1 MSHNQTNY
9 YTFEE
14 DCFKSRLKYEIMDT
28 SKRLISLDVLRGLT
42 IALMILVNTPG
53 SWSYIYAPLKHAAWH
68 GCTPTDLV
76 FPFFLFIVGL
86 SVYFSFKKNSGESSQ
101 KIVIKILKRTL
112 IIFLIG
118 FCLNL
123 YPFFNFSEVR
133 VMGVLQRI
141 ALAYG
146 AGALLCFIFKGYRLL
161 IVLAA
166 ILLGYWALLFYGAHS
181 DPYSLEQNLVRRFD
195 LFLFGEHHIY
205 KGFGIPFDPEG
216 LLSSIPAIGTVIIGY
231 LIGQVM
237 STENSIV
244 LKIRKLLLYG
254 VLMVVLGSIWALV
267 FPINKPLW
275 TSSYVLFTAGLGTLF
290 LAVLIFIIDYKKYAV
305 WSKPFV
311 HFGSNPLF
319 IFVFSGLYAKT
330 ISYLIKIP
338 VEGNLDKI
346 SLYKYL
352 FVKGFAPIFGN
363 MNGSLLFAISHII
376 MFWLLCYVLYKKKI
390 FIKI

>member
-1 MSHNQTNY
+1 MTHNITNY

-14 DCFKSRLKYEIMDT
+14 DCFKSWLKYEIMGT
-28 SKRLISLDVLRGLT
+28 SKRLISLDVLRGVT
-42 IALMILVNTPG
+42 IAFMILVNTPG
-53 SWSYIYAPLKHAAWH
+53 SWSFIYPPLKHAAWH

-86 SVYFSFKKNSGESSQ
+86 SVYFSFKKNNEESSS
-101 KIVIKILKRTL
+101 KTVVKVLKRTL

-118 FCLNL
+118 FLLNL
-123 YPFFNFSEVR
+123 YPYFNFEEVR
-133 VMGVLQRI
+133 YMGVLQRI

-146 AGALLCFIFKGYRLL
+146 AGALLCFSLKGYRLL
-161 IVLAA
+161 IVLAVL
-166 ILLGYWALLFYGAHS
+166 LLGYWALLFFGAES
-181 DPYSLEQNLVRRFD
+181 APYSLEENLVRRFD
-195 LFLFGEHHIY
+195 LYLFGEHHIY

-216 LLSSIPAIGTVIIGY
+216 LLSSIPAIGTVILGY

-237 STENSIV
+237 SRENAIL
-244 LKIRKLLLYG
+244 LKIKKLVLYG

-275 TSSYVLFTAGLGTLF
+275 TSSYVLYTAGLGTLF
-290 LAVLIFIIDYKKYAV
+290 LAVLIFIIDYKKYAN

-338 VEGNLDKI
+338 VEGGAEKI
-346 SLYKYL
+346 SLYNYL
-352 FVKGFAPIFGN
+352 FVKVFSPLFGN
-363 MNGSLLFAISHII
+363 MNGSLLFAISHIVV
-376 MFWLLCYVLYKKKI
+376 FWLICFMLYKNKI

>member
-1 MSHNQTNY
+1 
-9 YTFEE
+9 
-14 DCFKSRLKYEIMDT
+14 MDT
-28 SKRLISLDVLRGLT
+28 SKRLISLDVLRGMT

-53 SWSYIYAPLKHAAWH
+53 SWSFIYPPLKHAAWH

-76 FPFFLFIVGL
+76 FPFFLFIVGM
-86 SVYFSFKKNSGESSQ
+86 SVYFSFKKYGTSLSKVAAS
-101 KIVIKILKRTL
+101 KIMKRTL

-118 FCLNL
+118 LLLNL
-123 YPFFNFSEVR
+123 YPYFNFEKVR
-133 VMGVLQRI
+133 IMGVLQRI

-146 AGALLCFIFKGYRLL
+146 VGALLCLALKRQKLL
-161 IVLAA
+161 IILAV
-166 ILLGYWALLFYGAHS
+166 ILLGYWALLYFGAAS
-181 DPYSLEQNLVRRFD
+181 EPYSLEENVVRRFD
-195 LFLFGEHHIY
+195 FFLLGENHIY

-231 LIGQVM
+231 LIGQVIDI
-237 STENSIV
+237 EKSIA
-244 LKIRKLLLYG
+244 LKMKKLLIYG
-254 VLMVVLGSIWALV
+254 VAMVALGGVWALV
-267 FPINKPLW
+267 FPLNKPLW
-275 TSSYVLFTAGLGTLF
+275 TSSYVLYTAGLGTLF
-290 LAVLIFIIDYKKYAV
+290 LTLLIFIIDYKKYST

-338 VEGNLDKI
+338 VEGSSSPI
-346 SLYKYL
+346 SFYNYL
-352 FVKGFAPIFGN
+352 FTKVFAPTFGN

-376 MFWLLCYVLYKKKI
+376 VFWFICYILYRKKI